1 MYRDKKQPLTVWDF
15 LQGSDRKLFTNRIAC
30 EIVSRIVAPF
40 NKKVSIQ
47 IYHCGAYT
55 AWQETVDGRKVLVD
69 AWFCRNRLC
78 PMCQW
83 RRSRKLCAQIRQ
95 IVDYLA
101 GQAKYRYV
109 FMTLTIK
116 NCSGEELSEKIDL
129 LFAGWKRLLWCPEFN
144 YRQPDCSV
152 KGFYR
157 ALEITYNKDPESK
170 NFDTYHPHL
179 HILFAVTPSYFNG
192 QNYCSY
198 ERLREIWRKSA
209 RLDYDPQ
216 VGIEA
221 VNERDPE
228 QMGKAVAEVGKYT
241 VKSNDFIIPDNWDLS
256 TEVAETLYNAMFG
269 RRLVTF
275 GGVMRDAH
283 KALHLEDI
291 EKADLLHTEE
301 NPEEIKEDSPTY
313 VLRWLFG
320 FHQYE
325 ISEVVMEKY
334 KPRRGRVK

>member
-1 MYRDKKQPLTVWDF
+1 MYRKKNQQPQIGDF
-15 LQGSDRKLFTNRIAC
+15 LQGNDRKLITNRIRC
-30 EIVSRIVAPF
+30 EKVAKIMNPF
-40 NKKVSIQ
+40 NPKIAMQ
-47 IYHCGAYT
+47 IYHCGDCT
-55 AWQETVDGRKVLVD
+55 AWQKNIDGKMVLVD
-69 AWFCRNRLC
+69 ARFCRNRLC

-95 IVDYLA
+95 IVDHLG

-144 YRQPDCSV
+144 YRQPECAV

-157 ALEITYNKDPESK
+157 ALEITYNKNIKSD

-179 HILFAVTPSYFNG
+179 HILFAVTPSYFKSP
-192 QNYCSY
+192 NYCSHK
-198 ERLREIWRKSA
+198 RLQEIWKKA
-209 RLDYDPQ
+209 AGLDYDPQ
-216 VGIEA
+216 VSIEA
-221 VNERDPE
+221 VKERDPE
-228 QMGKAVAEVGKYT
+228 QMGRAVAEVGKYA
-241 VKSNDFIIPDNWDLS
+241 VKSNDFIIPDHWDLS
-256 TEVAETLYNAMFG
+256 TEVAETLYEAMFG

-283 KALHLEDI
+283 KALHLENI
-291 EKADLLHTEE
+291 ENADLIHTEE
-301 NPEEIKEDSPTY
+301 NSEKIEKDSPTY

-320 FHQYE
+320 FHQYA
-325 ISEVVMEKY
+325 ISEIVMEKY
-334 KPRRGRVK
+334 KPRRERAP